1 MWGYVFFV
9 GPSILLSTVQQLAV
23 TWVLSREEMSA
34 CPSTPHLELVFMPAG
49 FLSLATKNS
58 DKYRWFSIFSGS
70 ASVNSTSLR
79 WKVFETKISE
89 NFQKAELEFVA
100 LAAFK

>member
-23 TWVLSREEMSA
+23 TWVLSREMSA
-34 CPSTPHLELVFMPAG
+34 CPSTPHLEPVFMPAG

-58 DKYRWFSIFSGS
+58 DEYRWFSVFSGS

-79 WKVFETKISE
+79 WKVFETRISE